1 MWVITQD
8 QGRLCSELIL
18 DFNHAD
24 ITIMKAIKICAI
36 ALVLLSAGA
45 CKKSFLD
52 TEPITSVTDENFYKT
67 PKDAYKALVGCYDG
81 LQVVWSEGVALPVA
95 AEVMS
100 DNTFGGTGASDGL
113 GYQMIDEFDR
123 ARSPSD
129 QNLYER
135 NWILYYKALY
145 RCNML
150 ISKMDQIEWGADA
163 KLRSTYES
171 EARYL
176 RAYLLFDMVRL
187 WGNIPLLTAPSAE
200 NVPQAN
206 PEDVYKAIAEDLKF
220 AADNMPGV
228 TYAAQPL
235 TERGR
240 ATKYAAEALLGRV
253 YLFYTGYY
261 GKADLAGVVT
271 KSQALTYLEDVVS
284 TSGYGLVEDFANL
297 WPAASLANYAK
308 EDNKE
313 TIFAIKYTY
322 TSDYN
327 GNTDGNHWMIMAGM
341 REQAIFPYGNGWGA
355 ETVNPK
361 LWNAYAA
368 TDTRRAA
375 SIISIVD
382 EKLAFVNQPKQ
393 REYTGYYEKKYSPM
407 IDETGKPLPEGY
419 GNTSFQI
426 GQFQDY
432 VSIRYADVLLMA
444 AELGSANAQT
454 YFDQVR
460 RRALQGAFTPLVISP
475 DNIMKERRLEFAF
488 EGIRYYDLLRQ
499 GVDRAAQQIAEST
512 TVLNGGVST
521 QKTILATNIISTQGL
536 QQIPYNQINLANGT
550 LKQNAGW

>member
-1 MWVITQD
+1 MNA
-8 QGRLCSELIL
+8 L
-18 DFNHAD
+18 
-24 ITIMKAIKICAI
+24 KIYVFAF
-36 ALVLLSAGA
+36 ALLSIGG
-45 CKKSFLD
+45 CKKGFLD

-67 PKDAYKALVGCYDG
+67 PKDAFTALVGCYDG

-100 DNTFGGTGASDGL
+100 DNTFGGTGNSDGF
-113 GYQMIDEFDR
+113 GYQMIDEFDK

-150 ISKMDQIEWGADA
+150 ISKMDQISWGDDG
-163 KLRSTYES
+163 KLRKTYES
-171 EARYL
+171 EARFL

-206 PEDVYKAIAEDLKF
+206 PDEVYKVIAEDLKF
-220 AADNMPGV
+220 AASNMESIPY
-228 TYAAQPL
+228 TAQPVAN
-235 TERGR
+235 RGR
-240 ATKYAAEALLGRV
+240 VTKYAAEALIARV
-253 YLFYTGYY
+253 FLFYTGYY
-261 GKADLAGVVT
+261 GKNDLATVIS
-271 KSQALTYLEDVVS
+271 KAEALAYVEDVIAN
-284 TSGYGLVEDFANL
+284 GGHGLLDNFSHL
-297 WPAASLANYAK
+297 WPAASVADYAK

-313 TIFAIKYTY
+313 TVFAIKYTY
-322 TSDYN
+322 TSDYD
-327 GNTDGNHWMIMAGM
+327 GNTDGNHWMIMTGI
-341 REQAIFPYGNGWGA
+341 REQSFFPYGNGWGA

-361 LWNAYAA
+361 LWNAYSA
-368 TDTRRAA
+368 TDTRKVG

-382 EKLAFVNQPKQ
+382 EKRACTNQGKQ
-393 REYTGYYEKKYSPM
+393 REYTGYYAKKYSPM
-407 IDETGKPLPEGY
+407 IDENGKPLPEGY

-444 AELGSANAQT
+444 AELGSANAQAH
-454 YFDQVR
+454 FDAVR
-460 RRALQGAFTPLVISP
+460 RRALQGAFTPLVLSQ
-475 DNIMKERRLEFAF
+475 DNLMKERRLEFAF

-499 GVDRAAQQIAEST
+499 GVNKAAQEIAETT

-521 QKTILATNIISTQGL
+521 EKKILAANIIATKGL
-536 QQIPYNQINLANGT
+536 QQIPYTQINLSNGT
-550 LKQNAGW
+550 LKQNTGW